1 SRRRV
6 PCGRARSRTGTAAR
20 SRPGP
25 PSRTA
30 SPAVPGAG
38 PGVAGRALR
47 AREAPGPGAPGS
59 GAPGDAVPAE
69 AAAGVHAVADTR
81 SRARPYLSLSADCG
95 VSLVVSLPAEGRAIR

>member
-1 SRRRV
+1 MV
-6 PCGRARSRTGTAAR
+6 PYGRARSRTGTAAR

-38 PGVAGRALR
+38 PGVADRALP
-47 AREAPGPGAPGS
+47 ARGAPGS

-69 AAAGVHAVADTR
+69 VPVPAGVRAQVRVAADTR
-81 SRARPYLSLSADCG
+81 SRARPYPSLKRRLPLT
-95 VSLVVSLPAEGRAIR
+95 LVVS